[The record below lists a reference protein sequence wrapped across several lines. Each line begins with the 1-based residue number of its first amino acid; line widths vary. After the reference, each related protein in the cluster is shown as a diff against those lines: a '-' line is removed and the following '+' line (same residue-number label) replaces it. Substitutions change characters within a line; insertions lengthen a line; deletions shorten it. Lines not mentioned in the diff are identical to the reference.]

1 MTYLILDIA
10 IILFPLILSFENKVR
25 FYRNWFFYIFSVV
38 TVSSMYILWDILA
51 TKRGDWA
58 FSELHTI
65 GIHIFNLPIEEVLF
79 FFVVPY
85 SIIFIFETFNS
96 YFIDKQIN
104 INPTFLLIIAFGTF
118 IFGLFNISRNYT
130 FTNSLFLSIS
140 FYLLSI
146 LKNPLIT
153 SRNFWFTILVSFIPF
168 LIVNYIL
175 TSVPIVTY
183 SNSAILGIR
192 FITIPI
198 EDFAYSFSM
207 ITLWLL
213 FYSIGKKV

>member
-10 IILFPLILSFENKVR
+10 IIFFPLILSFEKKVK
-25 FYRNWFFYIFSVV
+25 FYRYWFFYFFSVV
-38 TVSSMYILWDILA
+38 SISSIYILWDILA

-65 GIHIFNLPIEEVLF
+65 GIHIFNLPIEEIIF

-85 SIIFIFETFNS
+85 SIIFIYETFNH
-96 YFIDKQIN
+96 YFQDKFIN
-104 INPTFLLIIAFGTF
+104 INHNVLLIISFGIF

-130 FTNSLFLSIS
+130 FTNSLFLAIS
-140 FYLLSI
+140 LYLLTVV
-146 LKNPLIT
+146 KNELIN
-153 SRNFWFTILVSFIPF
+153 SRNFWYTILVSFIPF

-175 TSVPIVTY
+175 TSIPIVTY
-183 SNSAILGIR
+183 NSSAIIGIR
-192 FITIPI
+192 FTTIPM